1 MYYYREELSC
11 MPISPLNDVLK
22 EDFMSMYVPPK
33 LSISDRKLGSDTG
46 EMQNDITNYFDLFN
60 RKGEHQKN
68 IYIQGEPGIGK
79 SAFARKLTIDWSKS
93 IHSKHLTVS
102 TIPENVG
109 TNIQFRDIETLQRFN
124 FLFLI
129 FLRNCEKQCDVEEMI
144 QNVIVLELNKGKQYT
159 EVFIQEVLSREN
171 CLIVFDGLDEWIHPT
186 ESICKRQKEAIPHR
200 RTGSHCT
207 FLTLTRPWKL
217 ALSSMEKID
226 IDPLFTISGV
236 LDGRKLL
243 EKYANSLNKCAPIK
257 RDIRNFER
265 FVPWQIA
272 HLLDTPLFAVLLLC
286 LWYENN
292 SLPQSVTNIYI
303 SLLDMQGKRNLKP
316 EDITENECRESS
328 ELPKFLKNKLW
339 CQRNFDLMKDL
350 GHLAFFTLHTDDKQS
365 KIVFPAETVRKHLR
379 TSNME
384 ERSVKAGILT
394 KSQILSVT
402 STEYRYCFQ
411 HKSIQEFLA
420 AFFFAIELNENE
432 NLVKIV
438 KEFYSG
444 SKESLL
450 SIDRFYVFIC
460 GLNPTLASE
469 IFEYIST
476 RLQRICEQM
485 IKEKLRNNCESNAR
499 GIGLEKMKNFTGSL
513 LQSYEKDF
521 ISVLENLYGRYVCMI
536 EDILLQGYNECLS
549 NGSASR
555 NNPLRPVTY
564 FHYNTGKK
572 HTNWKS
578 SSDRIETLFWRFTK
592 TINQT
597 EINGVL
603 KQSIS
608 FLKHVL
614 LESPDKNDLC
624 IKCLGAS
631 ELPNLESLGINSLLC
646 KTTRYPAALT
656 SPCIQCHAAE
666 IELKSKFITHLSL
679 QNIKCNVKLY
689 LRACT
694 SLECLVI
701 NNSSIAVFIH
711 TQKLEHCQL
720 EKYDLSKGTV
730 AMALHDSQ
738 NLKFLNIYGC
748 EPLQKIARFL
758 PQKKQLHTLQMGGEN
773 KDDCSLINVLPDSLQ
788 HVMIWDVNQVFWRE
802 TMSNLPLLQSITI
815 RAANFGNC
823 DILLPNS
830 LQYVDLCHV
839 TMTQSSGKKRVV
851 NLPSQLQA
859 IRIIASDLGDCDI
872 TLPGSLKKIDIQE
885 VTMTPE
891 SWSKMLT
898 NLPSQLHT
906 ITFSTAELGEM
917 ILPDFLRRLTICN
930 INITQGF
937 CGKAIKNMPSQ
948 LQCFTIIGVDL
959 GECDMTLADS
969 LQRLDLVNVTMTS
982 SSWRQ
987 LVDRIRQYPH
997 LKEFKCFLSD
1007 CWMSTTEDYLSTIHA
1022 IRLSKNIF
1030 VSAISYPWRNGQTI
1044 CYIKGMYKVHVL
1056 FGKLV
1061 ASYTF
1066 YNLKKKLFFTCF
1078 ILIILLL
1085 Y

>member
-1 MYYYREELSC
+1 MGYYREKLSC
-11 MPISPLNDVLK
+11 MPISPLSGRLK
-22 EDFMSMYVPPK
+22 KDLMSMYVPSK
-33 LSISDRKLGSDTG
+33 LSISDRKLGSGTG
-46 EMQNDITNYFDLFN
+46 ETQNYITNYFDLFN
-60 RKGEHQKN
+60 RKGKHHKN
-68 IYIQGEPGIGK
+68 IYIQGEPGMGK
-79 SAFARKLTIDWSKS
+79 SAFATKLALDWSKS
-93 IHSKHLTVS
+93 INSTHLTVS
-102 TIPENVG
+102 TSPENVG

-129 FLRNCEKQCDVEEMI
+129 FLRDCENQCDVEEMI

-236 LDGRKLL
+236 LDWRKLL
-243 EKYANSLNKCAPIK
+243 EKYANRLNEHAPIK
-257 RDIRNFER
+257 RDIRNFELS
-265 FVPWQIA
+265 VPRPIA
-272 HLLDTPLFAVLLLC
+272 HLLDTPLFAVILLC
-286 LWYENN
+286 LWFENN
-292 SLPQSVTNIYI
+292 SLPESVTNIYI
-303 SLLDMQGKRNLKP
+303 SLLDVQGKRNSKP
-316 EDITENECRESS
+316 EDITENECREFS
-328 ELPKFLKNKLW
+328 ELPKFLKDKLW
-339 CQRNFDLMKDL
+339 CQCNFDLMKNL

-432 NLVKIV
+432 NLVKIL
-438 KEFYSG
+438 KEFYSE
-444 SKESLL
+444 SKQSLL

-476 RLQRICEQM
+476 RLQRICEQI

-499 GIGLEKMKNFTGSL
+499 GIGLEKMKHFTGSL

-521 ISVLENLYGRYVCMI
+521 IRELENIHGRYVCMVQ
-536 EDILLQGYNECLS
+536 DILLQGYNECLS
-549 NGSASR
+549 NGSESR

-564 FHYNTGKK
+564 FNDNTGKQ

-578 SSDRIETLFWRFTK
+578 SSDRIETLFWSFTK
-592 TINQT
+592 TNTQT

-603 KQSIS
+603 KKSIS

-614 LESPDKNDLC
+614 LESPDTNDLC

-646 KTTRYPAALT
+646 KTTRYPDALT

-666 IELKSKFITHLSL
+666 IELKSKFITHISL

-694 SLECLVI
+694 SLKCLVI
-701 NNSSIAVFIH
+701 RNSSIAVFIH
-711 TQKLEHCQL
+711 TQQLEHCLL
-720 EKYDLSKGTV
+720 EKYDFSKGTV

-758 PQKKQLHTLQMGGEN
+758 PQKQQLHTLQMGGEN

-788 HVMIWDVNQVFWRE
+788 HVVIWDVNHFFWRE

-815 RAANFGNC
+815 RVADFGDC
-823 DILLPNS
+823 DIILPNS

-839 TMTQSSGKKRVV
+839 TMTQSSGKKTMV
-851 NLPSQLQA
+851 NLPTQLQT

-906 ITFSTAELGEM
+906 ITLTTAELGEM
-917 ILPDFLRRLTICN
+917 ILPDFLRCLTICN
-930 INITQGF
+930 VNITQGF
-937 CGKAIKNMPSQ
+937 GGNAIKMMPSQ
-948 LQCFTIIGVDL
+948 LECFTIIGVDL
-959 GECDMTLADS
+959 GECGMILSDC
-969 LQRLDLVNVTMTS
+969 LQTLDLVNVTMTS

-987 LVDRIRQYPH
+987 LVDRIRQYSN
-997 LKEFKCFLSD
+997 LKKFKCFLKD
-1007 CWMSTTEDYLSTIHA
+1007 CWMSTAKDYLSTIHA
-1022 IRLSKNIF
+1022 IRLSNKIF
-1030 VSAISYPWRNGQTI
+1030 VCAISYSLQDGQAI
-1044 CYIKGMYKVHVL
+1044 CYIIGMYKVHVG
-1056 FGKLV
+1056 FG
-1061 ASYTF
+1061 
-1066 YNLKKKLFFTCF
+1066 
-1078 ILIILLL
+1078 
-1085 Y
+1085 